1 MLNQMQLIKNL
12 TNLTFKKKKK
22 KKLWQRSRGG
32 KVKEKKK
39 EGKRPQYELP
49 VN

>member
-1 MLNQMQLIKNL
+1 MQLIKNL
-12 TNLTFKKKKK
+12 TNLTLKKK